1 MLTDHRALQRSTRH
15 SPGSPSA
22 CRWVG
27 ADGDQQPCRA
37 WALRHQDP
45 LQSEGLGTQDVTG
58 SRGAGWSRP
67 RAGVQEGR
75 GGSPRPGVEQ
85 PPVHGSGS
93 SGNAG
98 TQWVWEA
105 DAGSGCELSSGAKE
119 ACQDW
124 SLLTGSKAAHGL
136 KTPATGH
143 TLPSQA
149 PRALPAPESVNE
161 GQGSMWDGDPRH
173 GTCSPPPR
181 PLEHTPTD
189 LALPSTPGLT
199 PGGQAAP
206 SMGLGRE

>member
-1 MLTDHRALQRSTRH
+1 MSRALQT
-15 SPGSPSA
+15 PIFFDAAVLLLGIYPKEIIQ
-22 CRWVG
+22 
-27 ADGDQQPCRA
+27 DG
-37 WALRHQDP
+37 
-45 LQSEGLGTQDVTG
+45 
-58 SRGAGWSRP
+58 
-67 RAGVQEGR
+67 
-75 GGSPRPGVEQ
+75 
-85 PPVHGSGS
+85 
-93 SGNAG
+93 
-98 TQWVWEA
+98 EA

-149 PRALPAPESVNE
+149 PRALPAPESVNG